1 MVQTIPPQ
9 PPAPTPVDGGLPFW
23 LLWFLLCVILL
34 LIAFIFL
41 RDKDLR
47 RRVSSFLSG
56 ARRHMSR
63 LRLQV
68 RLKREK
74 EKKAGLWRELGKL
87 AWSEDVRASCIEEP
101 CARLAAF
108 EEEIGRHQKT
118 WHDVFSRI
126 EVLGREHDE
135 ALARFRS
142 LIAEQEEARRPH
154 QEEMVALAGRKREIL
169 DALEAALRE
178 TEDTEAHLRA
188 VEKDAHEIGEDPKL
202 AEADRKSGDNR
213 VARGDRV
220 VGDDPATCARA
231 GGDKRVGEATT
242 RPPAHAPAAAVARL
256 DRVRQKAASL
266 AAAVRTLRERTP
278 VLQEERYRLDRRLEE
293 VEGRVRVFNAAIQRI
308 QEEFRDRLQARE
320 KEIREWQR
328 AKERVQ
334 DKIVDIKRLMEPVFE
349 TTGRILDEARVGH
362 DDLTVL
368 YFQIDVVD
376 RTIAELEAR
385 LERLK

>member
-1 MVQTIPPQ
+1 VVQTIPPQ

-34 LIAFIFL
+34 LVAFIFL

-101 CARLAAF
+101 CTRLAVF
-108 EEEIGRHQKT
+108 EEEIGRHRKT
-118 WHDVFSRI
+118 WHEVYSRI
-126 EVLGREHDE
+126 EVLGRAHDE
-135 ALARFRS
+135 ALTRFRC
-142 LIAEQEEARRPH
+142 LVAEQEEARRPH
-154 QEEMVALAGRKREIL
+154 QGEMVALAGRKREIL
-169 DALEAALRE
+169 DALEATLRE
-178 TEDTEAHLRA
+178 TEDAEIQLRA
-188 VEKDAHEIGEDPKL
+188 VEKDARTIAENPKL
-202 AEADRKSGDNR
+202 AEADRTS
-213 VARGDRV
+213 
-220 VGDDPATCARA
+220 
-231 GGDKRVGEATT
+231 
-242 RPPAHAPAAAVARL
+242 RL
-256 DRVRQKAASL
+256 ERIRQKAASL
-266 AAAVRTLRERTP
+266 ADAVRALRERTP

-293 VEGRVRVFNAAIQRI
+293 VEGHVRVFNAAIQRI
-308 QEEFRDRLQARE
+308 DEEYRARLQALE

-349 TTGRILDEARVGH
+349 TTGRSLDEARVGH
-362 DDLTVL
+362 EDLAVL
-368 YFQIDVVD
+368 YFQIDGVD
-376 RTIAELEAR
+376 RTIADLEAR

>member
-1 MVQTIPPQ
+1 VVQTIPPQ

-34 LIAFIFL
+34 LVAFIFL

-101 CARLAAF
+101 CTRLAVF
-108 EEEIGRHQKT
+108 EEEIGRHRKT
-118 WHDVFSRI
+118 WHEVYSRI
-126 EVLGREHDE
+126 EVLGRAHDE
-135 ALARFRS
+135 ALTRFRC
-142 LIAEQEEARRPH
+142 LVAEQEEARRPH
-154 QEEMVALAGRKREIL
+154 QGEMVALAGRKREIL
-169 DALEAALRE
+169 DALEATLRE
-178 TEDTEAHLRA
+178 TEDAEIQLRA
-188 VEKDAHEIGEDPKL
+188 VEKDARAIAENPKL
-202 AEADRKSGDNR
+202 AEVDR
-213 VARGDRV
+213 A
-220 VGDDPATCARA
+220 
-231 GGDKRVGEATT
+231 
-242 RPPAHAPAAAVARL
+242 
-256 DRVRQKAASL
+256 
-266 AAAVRTLRERTP
+266 LRERTP

-293 VEGRVRVFNAAIQRI
+293 VEGHVRVFNAAIQRI
-308 QEEFRDRLQARE
+308 DEEYRARLQALE

-349 TTGRILDEARVGH
+349 TTGRSLDEARVGH
-362 DDLTVL
+362 EDLAVL
-368 YFQIDVVD
+368 YFQIDGVD
-376 RTIAELEAR
+376 RTIADLEAR

>member
-1 MVQTIPPQ
+1 MVQTFQPQ

-34 LIAFIFL
+34 LVAFIFL
-41 RDKDLR
+41 RDKNLR

-63 LRLQV
+63 LRIQI

-118 WHDVFSRI
+118 WHDVYSRI

-178 TEDTEAHLRA
+178 TEDAEARLRA
-188 VEKDAHEIGEDPKL
+188 VEKDAREIGEDPKIS
-202 AEADRKSGDNR
+202 EADRVVRDNR
-213 VARGDRV
+213 VAR
-220 VGDDPATCARA
+220 
-231 GGDKRVGEATT
+231 
-242 RPPAHAPAAAVARL
+242 L
-256 DRVRQKAASL
+256 DRARQKAASL
-266 AAAVRTLRERTP
+266 AAALHTLRERTP

-293 VEGRVRVFNAAIQRI
+293 VEGLVRVFNAAIQRI
-308 QEEFRDRLQARE
+308 QEEYRDRLQTRE
-320 KEIREWQR
+320 KEIREWQK

-362 DDLTVL
+362 EDLTVL
-368 YFQIDVVD
+368 YFQIDGVD